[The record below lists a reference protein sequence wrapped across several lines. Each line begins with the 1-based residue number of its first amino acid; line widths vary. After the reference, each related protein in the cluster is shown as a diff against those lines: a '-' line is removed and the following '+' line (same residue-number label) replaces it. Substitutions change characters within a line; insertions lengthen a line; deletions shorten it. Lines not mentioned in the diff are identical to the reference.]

1 MSVKSLLREALAS
14 YRGSHKSV
22 PDVPFVAT
30 QFDIA
35 TGYPTEQ
42 SSFPRYVAPTDGLAV
57 LQADATAGATSLVI
71 RMKGV
76 LYDIINIPGDGISW
90 PCGNAPC
97 KKGDVVGFYVLGTK
111 STARVYLRFYSYV
124 GAQ

>member
-1 MSVKSLLREALAS
+1 MSAKSLLREALAS

-22 PDVPFVAT
+22 PEVFLVDT
-30 QFDIA
+30 QFNIA

-57 LQADATAGATSLVI
+57 LQSNAVDGATALVV

-76 LYDIINIPGDGISW
+76 NYDVVNIVGDGVSW
-90 PCGNAPC
+90 LCGSVPC

-111 STARVYLRFYSYV
+111 STAHVYLRFYSYV

>member
-22 PDVPFVAT
+22 PDVHFVAVE
-30 QFDIA
+30 FNVA
-35 TGYPTEQ
+35 TGYPTEP
-42 SSFPRYVAPTDGLAV
+42 SSISKYVAPTDGLVV
-57 LQADATAGATSLVI
+57 LQADATNGATALTI
-71 RMKGV
+71 RMKGE
-76 LYDIINIPGDGISW
+76 LYDAINITGDGSIW
-90 PCGNAPC
+90 PCGNIPC

-111 STARVYLRFYSYV
+111 STAHVYLRFYSYV